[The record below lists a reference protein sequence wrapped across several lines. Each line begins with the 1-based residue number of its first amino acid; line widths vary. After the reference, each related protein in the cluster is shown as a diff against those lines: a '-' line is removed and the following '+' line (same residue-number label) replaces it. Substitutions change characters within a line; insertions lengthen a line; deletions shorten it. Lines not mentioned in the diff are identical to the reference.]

1 MTQSHFPNS
10 LLSPTKG
17 TLSVDGGIALQHLAQ
32 VLIDHALILGGA
44 RSGKSRFAEC
54 LARSRGLGLVYV
66 ATAEAHDDE
75 MAERIARHRAD
86 RGADWH
92 TVEVPINVPAT
103 VAHVSRADTVV
114 LVDCLT
120 LWLSNMMLAEH
131 DVEKAT
137 ADLLAALMAAAGP
150 VFMVANE
157 VGLGIV
163 PENALARRFRDEA
176 GRMNQRFA
184 AHVPHV
190 AFISAGLPM
199 WLKGKLE

>member
-1 MTQSHFPNS
+1 M
-10 LLSPTKG
+10 
-17 TLSVDGGIALQHLAQ
+17 
-32 VLIDHALILGGA
+32 LINHALILGGA
-44 RSGKSRFAEC
+44 RSGKSRFAER
-54 LARSRGLGLVYV
+54 LALSRGLRCVYV
-66 ATAEAHDDE
+66 ATAEAHDNE
-75 MAERIARHRAD
+75 MTDRIARHRLD

-92 TVEVPINVPAT
+92 TVEVPINLPAT
-103 VAHVSRADTVV
+103 IVNVSRADTVV

-120 LWLSNMMLAEH
+120 LWLSNIMLADH
-131 DVEKAT
+131 DVVKAT
-137 ADLLAALMAAAGP
+137 TDMLAALAAAAGP
-150 VFMVANE
+150 VLMVANE

>member
-10 LLSPTKG
+10 LLSPAKG
-17 TLSVDGGIALQHLAQ
+17 TLSVDCGIALQHLAQ

-66 ATAEAHDDE
+66 ATAEAHDNE
-75 MAERIARHRAD
+75 MAERVARHRAD

-120 LWLSNMMLAEH
+120 LWLSNLMLADH
-131 DVEKAT
+131 DVVKAT
-137 ADLLAALMAAAGP
+137 TDLLAALAAAAGP
-150 VFMVANE
+150 VLMVANE

-163 PENALARRFRDEA
+163 PENALARQFRDEA
-176 GRMNQRFA
+176 GRMNQCFA

>member
-1 MTQSHFPNS
+1 M
-10 LLSPTKG
+10 
-17 TLSVDGGIALQHLAQ
+17 AQ
-32 VLIDHALILGGA
+32 VPIDHALILGGA

-54 LARSRGLGLVYV
+54 LARSCGHSLAYV
-66 ATAEAHDDE
+66 ATGEAHDDE

-92 TVEVPINVPAT
+92 TVEAPINVPAT
-103 VAHVSRADTVV
+103 IANVSCADTVV

-120 LWLSNMMLAEH
+120 LWLSNMMLADH
-131 DVEKAT
+131 DVVT
-137 ADLLAALMAAAGP
+137 TTTDLLAVLAEAKGP
-150 VFMVANE
+150 VLMVANE

-176 GRMNQRFA
+176 GRMNQRLA

>member
-1 MTQSHFPNS
+1 MTQSHIPNS
-10 LLSPTKG
+10 LLSPTIG
-17 TLSVDGGIALQHLAQ
+17 TLSIDVSIALQHLVQ

-44 RSGKSRFAEC
+44 RSGKSGFAER
-54 LARSRGLGLVYV
+54 LALSRGLRCVYI
-66 ATAEAHDDE
+66 ATGEAHDDE
-75 MAERIARHRAD
+75 MADRIARHRAD

-92 TVEVPINVPAT
+92 TVEVPINLPAT
-103 VAHVSRADTVV
+103 IAHISRNDTAI

-120 LWLSNMMLAEH
+120 LWLSNIMLADH

-137 ADLLAALMAAAGP
+137 DDLLAALAAAAGP
-150 VFMVANE
+150 VLMVANE

-176 GRMNQRFA
+176 GRMNQRLA
-184 AHVPHV
+184 SHVPHV
-190 AFISAGLPM
+190 AFISAGLPI

>member
-1 MTQSHFPNS
+1 MTRDHIPNS
-10 LLSPTKG
+10 LLSPAKG
-17 TLSVDGGIALQHLAQ
+17 TLSIDGGIALQHLAQ
-32 VLIDHALILGGA
+32 VPIDHALILGGA

-54 LARSRGLGLVYV
+54 LARSCSHSLVYV
-66 ATAEAHDDE
+66 ATGEAHDDE

-86 RGADWH
+86 RGTDWH
-92 TVEVPINVPAT
+92 TVEVPINLSAT
-103 VAHVSRADTVV
+103 IANVSCADTVV

-120 LWLSNMMLAEH
+120 LWLSNMMLADH
-131 DVEKAT
+131 DVVAT
-137 ADLLAALMAAAGP
+137 TTDLLAVLAEAKGP
-150 VFMVANE
+150 VLMVANE